1 MTVKEASG
9 LISQELKDLYSPEE
23 VSSIIDIIFKHLMKF
38 KKFEVILHFDT
49 LVPDAIK
56 TQIYN
61 IIQQLKRNKPIQ
73 YILGCTEFYGLSFF
87 VDESVLIPR
96 PETEELVYWILNDY
110 RGTKPRII
118 DIGTGS
124 GCIAI
129 ALAKLLPDAVVHA
142 ADISEKALENAQRN
156 ASYNNVTV
164 EFHQLDILSE
174 HLPGFDP
181 FDIIVSNPP
190 YVTMSQKEQIEANVL
205 DYEPHLALFVPEN
218 DPLIFYTAIGKFARE
233 RLKNSGNLYF
243 EINED
248 LPDET
253 AACMKQ
259 LKFNVEL
266 KKDMHNKNRLLKA
279 SFYDHE

>member
-1 MTVKEASG
+1 MTIKEASG

-23 VSSIIDIIFKHLMKF
+23 ITSIIDIIFKHLMNF
-38 KKFEVILHFDT
+38 KKFEIILHFDT
-49 LVPDAIK
+49 LVPDTIK
-56 TQIYN
+56 VQIYD

-73 YILGCTEFYGLSFF
+73 YILGSTEFYGFPF
-87 VDESVLIPR
+87 VVNESVLIPR
-96 PETEELVYWILNDY
+96 PETEELVYWIVNDY
-110 RGTKPRII
+110 RGKKPRII

-129 ALAKLLPDAVVHA
+129 TLAKLLPEAILHA
-142 ADISEKALENAQRN
+142 AEISEKALENARIN
-156 ASYNNVTV
+156 ALQNKVTV
-164 EFHQLDILSE
+164 EFHQMDILSE
-174 HLPGFDP
+174 HLPDLEP

-190 YVTMSQKEQIEANVL
+190 YVTVSQKEQIEANVL
-205 DYEPHLALFVPEN
+205 DYEPHLALFVPKN
-218 DPLIFYTAIGKFARE
+218 DPLIFYRAIGKFARK

-253 AACMKQ
+253 AACMQQ

-266 KKDMHNKNRLLKA
+266 KKDIHNKKRMLKA
-279 SFYDHE
+279 SFL

>member
-9 LISQELKDLYSPEE
+9 LIAQALKDLYSPEE
-23 VSSIIDIIFKHLMKF
+23 ITSIIDIIFKHLMNF
-38 KKFEVILHFDT
+38 KKFEVILHLDT

-73 YILGCTEFYGLSFF
+73 YILGSTEFYGLPFF
-87 VDESVLIPR
+87 IDEAVLIPR
-96 PETEELVYWILNDY
+96 PETEELVYWIVNDY

-118 DIGTGS
+118 DIGAGS

-129 ALAKLLPDAVVHA
+129 ALAKLLPEAVVHA
-142 ADISEKALENAQRN
+142 ADVSEKALENAHRN
-156 ASYNNVTV
+156 ASLNKVSV

-174 HLPGFDP
+174 QLPNFDP

-218 DPLIFYTAIGKFARE
+218 DPLIFYRAIGKFARE
-233 RLKNSGNLYF
+233 RLKNNGNLYF

-248 LPDET
+248 MPDET
-253 AACMKQ
+253 AACMEQ
-259 LKFNVEL
+259 LKFRVEL
-266 KKDMHNKNRLLKA
+266 KKDMHNKKRMLKA
-279 SFYDHE
+279 SL